1 MLQIFV
7 LQYYLIMTHIMAH
20 NVLKNLPLQTIKQ
33 HVYFYELKISEGNFI
48 KTELL
53 NQEKTKKIFPA
64 KIWT

>member
-1 MLQIFV
+1 
-7 LQYYLIMTHIMAH
+7 MAH

-53 NQEKTKKIFPA
+53 NQEKTKKTFPA
-64 KIWT
+64 KI